1 MNTLRRRL
9 GQWLPRLFADRRG
22 SSDLNTY
29 LLLTAAG
36 CTMVGLTAP
45 SLFNSSKTASNT
57 FEKQVQILERGA
69 SSSGGGSALGG
80 TSSGGFD
87 LGGLGS
93 FASSLGGMGSSSSSL
108 TGGGGSMVSA
118 SGGTI
123 SGSGAN
129 AAGGTSGAAANAAP
143 AGTTAPAGTAAARK

>member
-69 SSSGGGSALGG
+69 SSSGGGGALGG
-80 TSSGGFD
+80 ASSGGFD
-87 LGGLGS
+87 LGGLGK
-93 FASSLGGMGSSSSSL
+93 FASSLGGSGSGSSL
-108 TGGGGSMVSA
+108 TSGGGTMVSA

-123 SGSGAN
+123 SGG
-129 AAGGTSGAAANAAP
+129 GAAAAGNTGAAP
-143 AGTTAPAGTAAARK
+143 AGTTAPAGTAAGK

>member
-80 TSSGGFD
+80 SSSGGFD

-93 FASSLGGMGSSSSSL
+93 FASSLGGMGSGSSL
-108 TGGGGSMVSA
+108 TSGGGSMVSA

-123 SGSGAN
+123 SGG
-129 AAGGTSGAAANAAP
+129 GAAAPAGNGGAANPAP
-143 AGTTAPAGTAAARK
+143 AGTTAPAGTAARK

>member
-69 SSSGGGSALGG
+69 SSGGGSSALGG
-80 TSSGGFD
+80 ASSGGFD
-87 LGGLGS
+87 LGGLGKL
-93 FASSLGGMGSSSSSL
+93 ASSLGGSGSGSSL
-108 TGGGGSMVSA
+108 TSGGGSMVST

-123 SGSGAN
+123 SGGGST
-129 AAGGTSGAAANAAP
+129 AAGSGGAANAAP
-143 AGTTAPAGTAAARK
+143 AGTTAPAGTAARK

>member
-80 TSSGGFD
+80 SSSGGFD

-93 FASSLGGMGSSSSSL
+93 FASSLGGMGSGSSL
-108 TGGGGSMVSA
+108 TSGGGSMVSA

-123 SGSGAN
+123 SGGGA
-129 AAGGTSGAAANAAP
+129 AAP
-143 AGTTAPAGTAAARK
+143 AGNGGAAVHPRQASLTDKSL